1 LKKGIY
7 FLGTKPPHS
16 TYLLFCL
23 EIFQNYFISKFS
35 LNSSFLSFLRVEIQ
49 KSKTTFIIIH
59 VKEMD
64 VGIQQRMNDTEKWYG
79 DAAEYWQVF
88 INL

>member
-1 LKKGIY
+1 
-7 FLGTKPPHS
+7 
-16 TYLLFCL
+16 
-23 EIFQNYFISKFS
+23 
-35 LNSSFLSFLRVEIQ
+35 
-49 KSKTTFIIIH
+49 
-59 VKEMD
+59 MD